1 MEENCL
7 ICADIWSKKSTKY
20 IKCKKKRKS
29 KIPPFFHSGSK
40 LLIVWGLHPPHYNKS
55 PKNRS
60 PNGQKLKKSMFMLF
74 WIAKQLIGFW
84 GGGSL

>member
-7 ICADIWSKKSTKY
+7 ICANIWSEKSTKY
-20 IKCKKKRKS
+20 IKCKKKRKF

-60 PNGQKLKKSMFMLF
+60 PNGDSPPPTAIILYL
-74 WIAKQLIGFW
+74 
-84 GGGSL
+84 

>member
-40 LLIVWGLHPPHYNKS
+40 LLIVWGFHPPWGLHPPHYSKS

-60 PNGQKLKKSMFMLF
+60 PNGDSPPPL
-74 WIAKQLIGFW
+74 QLYYIFKE
-84 GGGSL
+84 